1 MNPGTDGLASKDH
14 ASTRAA
20 PATSH
25 SGIAYRPEI
34 DGLRAIAVLQVV
46 LYHAG
51 VGPGAGYVG
60 VDVFFVISGYLITL
74 LLLREWAACGRIDLA
89 AFYAR
94 RVRRIFPAALLV
106 VVTTLFAGAVLLS
119 PDQFAHMARSAAAS
133 ALFVANLFFQFASG
147 GYFDTRSDE
156 MPLLH
161 LWSLAVEEQFYLA
174 WPALLIVL
182 LKWRSRLLL
191 PLLGVLAVASLALA
205 EALILPRPEAA
216 FYQMPARFWELAVGG
231 LIAFVP
237 VRERNGA
244 WMAASG
250 LVLVLAAGAVPVAY
264 FPGFGALAPVLG
276 AGLVIAAVHGG
287 GALGV
292 AGSLLRSA
300 PMLTVGLLSYSFYLW
315 HWPLLALFRATT
327 VGEGELWIRL
337 LLCLI
342 ALVLA
347 AASYRYVEQPL
358 RRAQH
363 ARWRVLLCGGAVSAL
378 VAATAFVWSLHA
390 QRQALGTD
398 DPLAR
403 AAYAD
408 RPPDSGRCHYQR
420 GSSDFPRPNCE
431 SRPRVAP
438 TIAIWGDSMAL
449 AWKPLA
455 WRLAR
460 EGSTSAIAWSRDSCP
475 PLFDFRAEN
484 GRPPDAQCA
493 EFVRY
498 VADQTQ
504 GLRTLF
510 LVMSLGKAGLGDRV
524 AALERT
530 LSAVSPNVGRVIV
543 LGPTPHLR
551 DTVPKC
557 IRSGQL
563 QQCAV
568 RRAEFDMIAAPQVAA
583 LRALAARYPNVEV
596 IDMTSF
602 FCTATECPA
611 VKDGMPLY
619 WDEHH
624 VSTSAVE
631 AFAEGYLAGRE
642 NAAETGR

>member
-1 MNPGTDGLASKDH
+1 MT
-14 ASTRAA
+14 AA
-20 PATSH
+20 PGTSH

-34 DGLRAIAVLQVV
+34 DGLRAVAVLQVV

-51 VGPGAGYVG
+51 AGPGAGYVG

-74 LLLREWAACGRIDLA
+74 LLLREWAACGYIDLA
-89 AFYAR
+89 ALYAR

-106 VVTTLFAGAVLLS
+106 VATSLVAGAVLLS
-119 PDQFAHMARSAAAS
+119 PDQFARLARSAAAS
-133 ALFVANLFFQFASG
+133 ALFVANLFFQFTSG
-147 GYFDTRSDE
+147 GYFDTRSEE

-161 LWSLAVEEQFYLA
+161 LWSLAVEEQFYLV
-174 WPALLIVL
+174 WPVLLIVL

-191 PLLGVLAVASLALA
+191 PLLGVLAVASLALT
-205 EALILPRPEAA
+205 EALIPPRPEAA

-231 LIAFVP
+231 LIACLR
-237 VRERNGA
+237 VRDRGGA
-244 WMAASG
+244 WMAAAG
-250 LVLVLAAGAVPVAY
+250 LALVLAAGAMPVAH

-300 PMLTVGLLSYSFYLW
+300 PMTTMGLLSYSLYLW
-315 HWPLLALFRATT
+315 HWPLLAFYRATT
-327 VGEGELWIRL
+327 VGEGELWMRL

-358 RRAQH
+358 RRAQTV
-363 ARWRVLLCGGAVSAL
+363 RWRVLLGGGAVSAL
-378 VAATAFVWSLHA
+378 LAATAFAWNLHA
-390 QRQALGTD
+390 QRQALGAD
-398 DPLAR
+398 DPLAH
-403 AAYAD
+403 AAHAD
-408 RPPDSGRCHYQR
+408 RPPDWARCHYQR

-449 AWKPLA
+449 AWKPLV
-455 WRLAR
+455 WRMAR
-460 EGSTSAIAWSRDSCP
+460 EQSTSAIAWSRDACP

-484 GRPPDAQCA
+484 GKPPDAHCA
-493 EFVRY
+493 GFVRHI
-498 VADQTQ
+498 ADQTQ

-530 LSAVSPNVGRVIV
+530 LAAVSPKVGRIIV

-557 IRSGQL
+557 IRTGQL
-563 QQCAV
+563 QHCAV
-568 RRAEFDMIAAPQVAA
+568 RRAEFDLIAAPQVAA
-583 LRALAARYPNVEV
+583 LRVLAARYPNVDV
-596 IDMTSF
+596 IDMTAF

-611 VKDGMPLY
+611 LKDGMPLY

-642 NAAETGR
+642 SAAEPGR